1 MREESIKQKYAE
13 ALEYCRQ
20 EKFAEAR
27 DIANGLLAA
36 PPSPLGELYAHAIL
50 VDADETPAQRLQNL
64 IALQRLGQQQ
74 AWLAGRYKN
83 LKAELFDEL
92 SAALDA
98 RQYELVENTLDLIA
112 EIAPNDATASLL
124 RKLLQKNLA
133 AHAQVEFQPI
143 AVEAFEATAAEN
155 ETAKNAHTLAAAPLA
170 PPVASAEA
178 AAALDENSIA
188 PESAPTAVTDETQ
201 SFDLAEAASSHTES
215 ATPVAIVDEAQN
227 SDALAPTS
235 LQTESA
241 APIIN
246 IQEVQSSIQVE
257 EANAPAENVT
267 FTLAPQEIGEV
278 YPPEEIY
285 SAEELKNIR
294 EEYQREGLQQVLLA
308 WFDQRIAQHGYW
320 ADYTESALVYEAL
333 GEMENAEALLLRLY
347 YKQKAAPKAERWRK
361 QTAWRL
367 LNFYRRVNRRDL
379 AARFYAEEKDAN
391 LEANFLQELAEFA
404 HPAAHEASAA
414 PEPEVQEVFAK
425 EESVAANQSTNETR
439 AQEPIAHTPPVNR
452 AAILGSVGL
461 FIDHENLWKSSRTLN
476 HMRWDAK
483 ATWEEAKWFGGILQR
498 LLLKAQ
504 EEFARV
510 TYRIAVGNWEDYGQ
524 NYFLQAYIRNKFVLL
539 QPETVRESD
548 PDKQRNGN
556 YWDLKENSVDF
567 KLADEIRRVQRQAE
581 RAGLPLRHVIII
593 SGDGDYAHVTSNLL
607 EEDIRVQIWSAKYAT
622 NRIFRDLLG
631 EENICFIDELCLYQ
645 Q

>member
-27 DIANGLLAA
+27 DLANGLLAA

-98 RQYELVENTLDLIA
+98 RQYEFVENTLDLIA

-124 RKLLQKNLA
+124 RKLLQQSLA
-133 AHAQVEFQPI
+133 AHAQVEFHPI

-155 ETAKNAHTLAAAPLA
+155 AHTFAAAPLA

-178 AAALDENSIA
+178 VAALDENSIA
-188 PESAPTAVTDETQ
+188 PESAPPAVTDETQ

-246 IQEVQSSIQVE
+246 IQEIQSSIQVE

-361 QTAWRL
+361 QTSWRL
-367 LNFYRRVNRRDL
+367 LNFYRRVGRRDL
-379 AARFYAEEKDAN
+379 AARFYAAEKDSN
-391 LEANFLQELAEFA
+391 LDASFLQELADFT
-404 HPAAHEASAA
+404 HPLAHEVASTLEAMF
-414 PEPEVQEVFAK
+414 EK
-425 EESVAANQSTNETR
+425 EESPTANQAANETS
-439 AQEPIAHTPPVNR
+439 AQESQAASAHATPASR
-452 AAILGSVGL
+452 AAILGCVGL
-461 FIDHENLWKSSRTLN
+461 FIDHENLWKSARTLN
-476 HMRWDAK
+476 HIRWDAK
-483 ATWEEAKWFGGILQR
+483 ATWDEARWFGGILQR
-498 LLLKAQ
+498 LLEKARV
-504 EEFARV
+504 EFARV
-510 TYRIAVGNWEDYGQ
+510 AYRIAVGNWEDYGQ
-524 NYFLQAYIRNKFVLL
+524 TYFLQAYVRNKFIVL
-539 QPETVRESD
+539 QPETVRESA
-548 PDKQRNGN
+548 PDKQKNGN

-581 RAGLPLRHVIII
+581 RAGLPLRHVIIV
-593 SGDGDYAHVTSNLL
+593 SGDGDYAHVTNNLI
-607 EEDIRVQIWSAKYAT
+607 EEDVRVQIWSVKYAT

-631 EENICFIDELCLYQ
+631 EENICFIDELCMEQ